1 MTPARFLA
9 DLRRCDVRLSVNGDR
24 LVVNAPTGAITPDL
38 KEELRLH
45 KAKVVDFLSRPEPEP
60 APDTVTP
67 SEWAEGIAR
76 LQTMSP
82 PANVPPRRWEQFIGD
97 SARFTDL
104 WTGTA
109 AALGWGPADL
119 WGCHQ
124 NKPYERIDCAGLLWL
139 LNGAEIVALTADTA
153 TIRTRTGAIQSF
165 RRRPAPPGTVL
176 AWELDAR

>member
-1 MTPARFLA
+1 MSAAAVLA
-9 DLRRCDVRLSVNGDR
+9 DLKHAGATVTVEGDNLRVTAPVAVPVEVLDR
-24 LVVNAPTGAITPDL
+24 LRA
-38 KEELRLH
+38 H
-45 KAKVVDFLSRPEPEP
+45 KAEVVALLSRRKPEP
-60 APDTVTP
+60 AADAM
-67 SEWAEGIAR
+67 SREWAEGFAR

-97 SARFTDL
+97 SARFADL
-104 WTGTA
+104 WAATA

-176 AWELDAR
+176 AWELDRS